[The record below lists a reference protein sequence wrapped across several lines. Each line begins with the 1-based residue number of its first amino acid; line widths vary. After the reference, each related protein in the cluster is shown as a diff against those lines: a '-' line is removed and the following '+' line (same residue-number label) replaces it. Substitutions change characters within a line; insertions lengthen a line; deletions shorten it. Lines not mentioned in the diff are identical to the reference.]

1 MYCIIWMRNDK
12 WELFTN
18 EIWDTEKEATKYALK
33 KHFKKKHK
41 WKVVNYFKEYRMKS
55 WL

>member
-18 EIWDTEKEATKYALK
+18 EIWDTEKEATKYGLK
-33 KHFKKKHK
+33 KHFKKKDK